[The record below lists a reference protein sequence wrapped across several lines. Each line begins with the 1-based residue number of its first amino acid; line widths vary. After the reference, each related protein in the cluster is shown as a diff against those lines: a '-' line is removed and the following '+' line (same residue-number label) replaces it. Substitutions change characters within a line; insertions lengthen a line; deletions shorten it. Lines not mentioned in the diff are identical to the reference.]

1 MQVNHAPSAV
11 SIRHPAMAL
20 GLDMDSEAYRNEIER
35 VIREMKGEP
44 VLNGSHA
51 HASII
56 IERMFAN
63 ARDCVQILTRK
74 FDPRIYGTSETVE
87 EARLYLGQPDR
98 KCRIIV
104 EEYDQT
110 SFENHPFILRMSP
123 FFEAGNVEVRRLTE
137 HYASIVN
144 VNFSLMDDC
153 GFRFEEDKKEAV
165 AVAAFGTGT
174 EKFVKS
180 LRSLFDSLWD
190 KAIPVDC
197 SELSAIA

>member
-1 MQVNHAPSAV
+1 MRRRDFH
-11 SIRHPAMAL
+11 RTAMAL
-20 GLDMDSEAYRNEIER
+20 GMDMDSEEYRNEIER
-35 VIREMKGEP
+35 AIKEMAGKP
-44 VLNGSHA
+44 ILNGSHA

-63 ARDCVQILTRK
+63 ARGCVQILTRK

-98 KCRIIV
+98 KCRILV

-123 FFEAGNVEVRRLTE
+123 FFEAGNVQVRRLTE
-137 HYASIVN
+137 YYANIVN
-144 VNFSLMDDC
+144 VNFSLMDES

-165 AVAAFGTGT
+165 AVAAFGSGT
-174 EKFVKS
+174 ENFVKS
-180 LRSLFDSLWD
+180 LQSLFDSLWQ

-197 SELSAIA
+197 DVLSVTA